1 MDKEPVQMDKKE
13 WNKWTKAIKEW
24 KIGSIMEK
32 RVTKCEK
39 GTGKQWERRRKK
51 IGNIVNNANTHQH
64 LWSQIEKDKCRERLL
79 G

>member
-51 IGNIVNNANTHQH
+51 KRKYNKQCKHPSALMISDWKRQM
-64 LWSQIEKDKCRERLL
+64 
-79 G
+79 

>member
-13 WNKWTKAIKEW
+13 WNKWMKAIKEW

-39 GTGKQWERRRKK
+39 GAGKQWERRRKK
-51 IGNIVNNANTHQH
+51 KKKRKYSKQCKHPSALMISDWKRQM
-64 LWSQIEKDKCRERLL
+64 
-79 G
+79 

>member
-13 WNKWTKAIKEW
+13 WNKWMKAIKEW

-51 IGNIVNNANTHQH
+51 KKKKEI
-64 LWSQIEKDKCRERLL
+64 
-79 G
+79 